1 MPIALQE
8 ALQLAALPATEAIS
22 TLQERKLVTPETVAE
37 IARHSLD
44 TAAGDAPKAQ
54 QLFALAEAV
63 HQAAGV
69 SPAIEPW
76 LHYAAGRLAVLS
88 GDLEG
93 AEARLT
99 TARAQWKSNGDSL
112 AEARSGLGLTQILTI
127 QGRFDAAETTIR
139 ATIAVLADLPPT
151 DFDARLVLFA
161 AQQNLATLLSYQERH
176 SEALDVVE
184 RVRVSAEEMLDATAD
199 ETAQLELRR
208 VLGELGVDAAV
219 YLGYLD
225 RPEEAVESLRAAI
238 EQLTQADAIYDRGR
252 AHANLGHLYTRT
264 GRFAEALREFDLAIQ
279 DILGSEEI
287 ADSDPARWQ
296 AADVLFL
303 EQSVAYLSL
312 NLLPEASADLD
323 RAIALLAQ
331 SGKQYEWG
339 QAIYYRAMIA
349 LHLGDIAGARRLLDQ
364 AAALFTELGNRY
376 WLNRVQIVQVHA
388 AEQSGQEETAYSILD
403 PLLQQAIQPAQ
414 GAALTWDVSARCE
427 AALLAV
433 RRALRRGDSAA
444 ANALLDQASAWL
456 EAAMPTEATS
466 LYSHLTLR
474 LLHARGLAART
485 AGDHSA
491 ARRFFQLAV
500 EAIERQRA
508 ALPIE
513 EFRTAFLSDKSVIYA
528 DLALA
533 LLDEPEPAADAL
545 EEAFAVIE
553 RARSRALLERLLAV
567 VDETVVAS
575 RDAAAAERGASMR
588 QQLTWLYNQLLGEHP
603 DSRSTGRNI
612 SDQIRACE
620 AVLQRIERRFE
631 PWLAEAEPATL
642 SALQAALDADEQAII
657 YYCAGA
663 EWMAFVVASGKAHL
677 VRRLCSATQLETAL
691 AELRF
696 QLGRVEVGGGYAA
709 RHAPRLLRGVRGA
722 LQRLYDLLIAP
733 LAPKLHAAR
742 LLIVP
747 YGSLHLTPFH
757 ALWDRGCYLLERYEI
772 RYAPSASVELLRRGR
787 ARSGA
792 PTTLAAFALRDASIP
807 QAEIEAKT
815 AARHFPNAQ
824 VFIDAEAC
832 SDALRTAAAQCDVLH
847 FATHGLFRPDNPFFS
862 ALKLADGWVDVHEVY
877 RLPLRSQLV
886 ILSACESGAVQVQ
899 GGDEAIGLARGFLG
913 AGAQSLVV
921 SMWNVHDA
929 SAAQIMGDFYIQLIE
944 SDLTPSAALR
954 AAQLLA
960 IGAERHP
967 YYWAPYT
974 AIG

>member
-8 ALQLAALPATEAIS
+8 ALQLTALPAMEAIT
-22 TLQERKLVTPETVAE
+22 TLQERNLVTPATVAE

-54 QLFALAEAV
+54 QLLTLAEAI
-63 HQAAGV
+63 HQATGV
-69 SPAIEPW
+69 NLAVEPW
-76 LHYAAGRLAVLS
+76 LHYAAGRLAVLA

-93 AEARLT
+93 AETRLT
-99 TARAQWKSNGDSL
+99 TARAQWRANGDSL
-112 AEARSGLGLTQILTI
+112 AEARSSLGLTQILTM
-127 QGRFDAAETTIR
+127 QGRFDAAEATIR
-139 ATIAVLADLPPT
+139 ATIAALADLPSI
-151 DFDARLVLFA
+151 DLDARLVLFA
-161 AQQNLATLLSYQERH
+161 ARQNLATLLSYQERH
-176 SEALDVVE
+176 TEALDVVE
-184 RVRVSAEEMLDATAD
+184 EVRVVAEQMLGATT
-199 ETAQLELRR
+199 EEIAQLELRR
-208 VLGELGVDAAV
+208 VLGELGIDAAV

-238 EQLTQADAIYDRGR
+238 ERLTQAEAIYDRGR

-303 EQSVAYLSL
+303 EKSVAYLSL
-312 NLLPEASADLD
+312 NLLPEANADLE
-323 RAIALLAQ
+323 RAIVLLAQ

-349 LHLGDIAGARRLLDQ
+349 LHLGDVAAAPRLLDQ
-364 AAALFTELGNRY
+364 AATLFAELGNRY
-376 WLNRVQIVQVHA
+376 WLHRVQIVQVHA
-388 AEQSGQEETAYSILD
+388 AEQAGQEETAQSILD
-403 PLLQQAIQPAQ
+403 PLLEQAIQPAQ
-414 GAALTWDVSARCE
+414 DATLTWDMSMRCE

-444 ANALLDQASAWL
+444 ANALLDLTSAWL
-456 EAAMPTEATS
+456 EDAAKPTEAAS
-466 LYSHLTLR
+466 LYPHLTLR

-500 EAIERQRA
+500 EAIDRQRA

-533 LLDEPEPAADAL
+533 LLDEPEPTADAL

-553 RARSRALLERLLAV
+553 RARSRVLLERLLAV
-567 VDETVVAS
+567 VDETVAS
-575 RDAAAAERGASMR
+575 RDAAAAERSVSMR
-588 QQLTWLYNQLLGEHP
+588 QQLAWLYNQLLGGHP
-603 DSRSTGRNI
+603 DSRSTSRNI

-631 PWLAEAEPATL
+631 PRLAEAEPATL
-642 SALQAALDADEQAII
+642 RSLQEALNADEQAII

-663 EWMAFVVASGKAHL
+663 EWMAFVVAPERAQL

-696 QLGRVEVGGGYAA
+696 QLGRVEVGDDYAS
-709 RHAPRLLRGVRGA
+709 RHALRLLRGVRSA

-733 LAPKLHAAR
+733 LAPKLHVGQ

-757 ALWDRGCYLLERYEI
+757 ALWDRGCYLIERHEI
-772 RYAPSASVELLRRGR
+772 RYAPSASVELLRRRR
-787 ARSGA
+787 AQPGT

-807 QAEIEAKT
+807 QAEIEVNT
-815 AARHFPNAQ
+815 AASHFQNAQ

-862 ALKLADGWVDVHEVY
+862 ALKLADGWIDVHEVY
-877 RLPLRSQLV
+877 RLPLRSRLV

-929 SAAQIMGDFYIQLIE
+929 SAAQLMGDFYIQLIE

-954 AAQLLA
+954 AAQLMA
-960 IGAERHP
+960 ISAERHP